1 MAADTELEQ
10 KAEKDLQMDLD
21 FFADNAADVAVSPPA
36 KGSDGKRPQAARR
49 GRGRGRGGGA
59 AKRGKASSTPEGS
72 GNGASASSS
81 AASASSSTQPTTEDM
96 ALVEDDL
103 EGDCR
108 SWGPKG

>member
-1 MAADTELEQ
+1 MAADTEFEQ

-21 FFADNAADVAVSPPA
+21 FFADNEADVAVSPPA

-49 GRGRGRGGGA
+49 GRGGGRGGGA
-59 AKRGKASSTPEGS
+59 AKRGKASTPEGS

-81 AASASSSTQPTTEDM
+81 AASASSSTQPATEDM

-103 EGDCR
+103 EGECR